1 MDSIREARLKAGLS
15 QAQMA
20 EIFEIPKR
28 TIEDWDRGVRQCP
41 HWAELLIIE
50 KLERIAAERQ
60 TEKETE

>member
-1 MDSIREARLKAGLS
+1 
-15 QAQMA
+15 MA

-41 HWAELLIIE
+41 HWAELRIVE
-50 KLERIAAERQ
+50 KLERIAAEKQ